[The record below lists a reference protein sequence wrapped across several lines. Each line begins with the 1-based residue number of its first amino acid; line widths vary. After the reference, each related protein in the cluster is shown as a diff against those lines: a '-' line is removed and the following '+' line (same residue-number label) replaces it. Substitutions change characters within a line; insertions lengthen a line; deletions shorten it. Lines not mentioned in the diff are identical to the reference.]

1 MAVALPV
8 IQVAAAVIGAG
19 AAVKGA
25 VDAKKA
31 GKENAARAKAEAE
44 EQARRTRIEQQK
56 TEALARA
63 RAAASGS
70 QGGSVDA
77 YLSGLQ
83 SEHQKELQWI
93 AKAGSMQESAART
106 AGKNAASAQWGNA
119 AGYLGTAATTVASQ
133 KSWWS

>member
-1 MAVALPV
+1 MAAAVPV

-31 GKENAARAKAEAE
+31 GKENAARIKAETE

-63 RAAASGS
+63 RAAASGA
-70 QGGSVDA
+70 QGGSVDVFLA
-77 YLSGLQ
+77 GMQ
-83 SEHQKELQWI
+83 DQHAKELQWLGKSGSMNASA
-93 AKAGSMQESAART
+93 AKQQGKTGFASGIGTAVEYAGS
-106 AGKNAASAQWGNA
+106 AAS
-119 AGYLGTAATTVASQ
+119 TAAAQ

>member
-1 MAVALPV
+1 MAAAIPV
-8 IQVAAAVIGAG
+8 ISVVASVVGAG

-25 VDAKKA
+25 MDANKA

-44 EQARRTRIEQQK
+44 EQARRTRIDQQK

-77 YLSGLQ
+77 YLAGLQ
-83 SEHQKELQWI
+83 DEHMKELQWI
-93 AKAGSMQESAART
+93 GKAGSMQESSAKT
-106 AGKNAASAQWGNA
+106 AGKSAASAQWGNA
-119 AGYLGTAATTVASQ
+119 FGYLGQAGATAASQ
-133 KSWWS
+133 KSWWK

>member
-1 MAVALPV
+1 MAVALPA
-8 IQVAAAVIGAG
+8 IAAVSGVIGAG
-19 AAVKGA
+19 VAVKGA

-77 YLSGLQ
+77 YLAGLQ
-83 SEHQKELQWI
+83 DEHQKGLQWI
-93 AKAGSMQESAART
+93 SKAGGMQASAAKT

-119 AGYLGTAATTVASQ
+119 AGYLGTAATTAASQ

>member
-1 MAVALPV
+1 MAVAIPFV
-8 IQVAAAVIGAG
+8 QVAAAVIGAG
-19 AAVKGA
+19 AAIKGGM
-25 VDAKKA
+25 DAKKA

-44 EQARRTRIEQQK
+44 EQARRTRIDQQK

-77 YLSGLQ
+77 YLAGLQ
-83 SEHQKELQWI
+83 DEHQKELQWI
-93 AKAGSMQESAART
+93 GKAGGMQASAANT

-119 AGYLGTAATTVASQ
+119 LGYLGQAGSTAASQ
-133 KSWWS
+133 KSWWN

>member
-1 MAVALPV
+1 MAAAIPV
-8 IQVAAAVIGAG
+8 ISVVGSIIGAG
-19 AAVKGA
+19 SAVMGA
-25 VDAKKA
+25 MDAKKA

-44 EQARRTRIEQQK
+44 EQARRTRIDQQK

-77 YLSGLQ
+77 YLTGLQ
-83 SEHQKELQWI
+83 DEHQKELQWI
-93 AKAGSMQESAART
+93 GKAGGMQASAANT

-119 AGYLGTAATTVASQ
+119 LSYLGQAGSTAASQ
-133 KSWWS
+133 KSWWN

>member
-1 MAVALPV
+1 MAAAIPV
-8 IQVAAAVIGAG
+8 ISVVASVVGAG
-19 AAVKGA
+19 TAVKGA
-25 VDAKKA
+25 MDAKKA

-56 TEALARA
+56 IEALARA

-77 YLSGLQ
+77 YLAGLQ
-83 SEHQKELQWI
+83 DEHQKELQWI
-93 AKAGSMQESAART
+93 AKAGGMQESAEKT
-106 AGKNAASAQWGNA
+106 AGKNAASAQWASA
-119 AGYLGTAATTVASQ
+119 AGYAGQAGATAASQ

>member
-1 MAVALPV
+1 MAVAIPFV
-8 IQVAAAVIGAG
+8 QVAAAVIGAG

-44 EQARRTRIEQQK
+44 EQARRTRIDQQK

-77 YLSGLQ
+77 YLAGLQ
-83 SEHQKELQWI
+83 DEHQKELQWI
-93 AKAGSMQESAART
+93 GKAGGMQASAAKT
-106 AGKNAASAQWGNA
+106 AGNNAASAQWGSA
-119 AGYLGTAATTVASQ
+119 LSYLGQAGSTAASQ

>member
-1 MAVALPV
+1 MAAALPA
-8 IQVAAAVIGAG
+8 IAAISGVIGAG
-19 AAVKGA
+19 VSVKGA
-25 VDAKKA
+25 VDARKA

-77 YLSGLQ
+77 YLAGLQ
-83 SEHQKELQWI
+83 DEHQKELQWI
-93 AKAGSMQESAART
+93 SKAGGMQASAAKT
-106 AGKNAASAQWGNA
+106 AGNNAASASWASA
-119 AGYLGTAATTVASQ
+119 AGYLGTAATTAASE

>member
-1 MAVALPV
+1 MAVAVPV

-19 AAVKGA
+19 AAIKGA

-31 GKENAARAKAEAE
+31 GKENAARIKAETE

-63 RAAASGS
+63 RAAASGA
-70 QGGSVDA
+70 QGGSVDVFLA
-77 YLSGLQ
+77 GMQ
-83 SEHQKELQWI
+83 DQHAKELQWLGKASGMNQSSAI
-93 AKAGSMQESAART
+93 KQGQAGFASNMGTAVQYAGSAAQT
-106 AGKNAASAQWGNA
+106 A
-119 AGYLGTAATTVASQ
+119 ASQ

>member
-1 MAVALPV
+1 MAVAIPV
-8 IQVAAAVIGAG
+8 ISVVASVVGAG

-25 VDAKKA
+25 MDANKA

-44 EQARRTRIEQQK
+44 EQARRTRIDQQK

-77 YLSGLQ
+77 YLAGLQ
-83 SEHQKELQWI
+83 DEHMKELQWI
-93 AKAGSMQESAART
+93 GKAGSMQESSAKT
-106 AGKNAASAQWGNA
+106 AGKSAASAQWGNA
-119 AGYLGTAATTVASQ
+119 FGYLGQAGATAASQ
-133 KSWWS
+133 KSWWK

>member
-1 MAVALPV
+1 MAAAMPV
-8 IQVAAAVIGAG
+8 ISVVASVVGAG
-19 AAVKGA
+19 IAVKGA
-25 VDAKKA
+25 MDAKKA

-63 RAAASGS
+63 RAAAGGS

-93 AKAGSMQESAART
+93 AKAGGMRESAEKT
-106 AGKNAASAQWGNA
+106 AGKNAAAAQWGNA
-119 AGYLGTAATTVASQ
+119 FGYLGQAGATAASQ